1 MNHIEH
7 AIDEIERVLNGNKS
21 RDVEEAYLQNA
32 IRSLKKQ
39 QAIISYSLPEEVQ
52 DLLTYWKE
60 SPDTDFDTIME
71 ILVSYKTKSQPFTG
85 SLQETVALK
94 WIANNTEE
102 FMGAWLSI
110 EPVKDYQD
118 NSQRVIA
125 YRADKWHED
134 MGDVLWWDFPIS
146 EAPYSGT
153 PLDDDFPEYK
163 THFTIIKLPDEVEP
177 IPKWEV
183 NVGDL
188 VIRKGTHEAKV
199 YFVEGID
206 DDGVLL
212 VNGVKDE
219 FYTDADDGAIGDETL
234 GYFYENFRLLAKSE
248 NLEEE

>member
-7 AIDEIERVLNGNKS
+7 AIDEIERVLIGNKS
-21 RDVEEAYLQNA
+21 RDVEEVYLQNA

-39 QAIISYSLPEEVQ
+39 QAIISYPLPEEVQ
-52 DLLTYWKE
+52 ELLTYWKE

-71 ILVSYKTKSQPFTG
+71 ILVSYKTKSQPFAG
-85 SLQETVALK
+85 SLQETTALK

-102 FMGAWLSI
+102 FMQAWLSI
-110 EPVKDYQD
+110 E
-118 NSQRVIA
+118 SQKVIA

-134 MGDVLWWDFPIS
+134 MGDVLWWEFPIS

-153 PLDDDFPEYK
+153 PLDDGFPEYK

-188 VIRKGTHEAKV
+188 VIRKGKHEAKV
-199 YFVEGID
+199 YFVEGAD
-206 DDGVLL
+206 DDGILL
-212 VNGVKDE
+212 VNGIKDE
-219 FYTDADDGAIGDETL
+219 FYTDEDDGAIGDETL
-234 GYFYENFRLLAKSE
+234 DYFYENFRLLAKRE

>member
-7 AIDEIERVLNGNKS
+7 AIDEIERVLIGNKS

-71 ILVSYKTKSQPFTG
+71 ILVSYKTKSQPFAG

-110 EPVKDYQD
+110 EPQK
-118 NSQRVIA
+118 VIA
-125 YRADKWHED
+125 YQADKWHED
-134 MGDVLWWDFPIS
+134 MGDVLWWEFPIR
-146 EAPYSGT
+146 EAPYCGT
-153 PLDDDFPEYK
+153 PLDDDFPEYM
-163 THFTIIKLPDEVEP
+163 THFTKINLPDEIERA
-177 IPKWEV
+177 PKWEV
-183 NVGDL
+183 YVGDL
-188 VIRKGTHEAKV
+188 VIRRGSHEAKV
-199 YFVEGID
+199 YFVEAID
-206 DDGVLL
+206 DDGILL
-212 VNGVKDE
+212 VNGTKDE
-219 FYTDADDGAIGDETL
+219 FFTNSEDRSIDEETVD
-234 GYFYENFRLLAKSE
+234 YFYTNFRLLAKRE